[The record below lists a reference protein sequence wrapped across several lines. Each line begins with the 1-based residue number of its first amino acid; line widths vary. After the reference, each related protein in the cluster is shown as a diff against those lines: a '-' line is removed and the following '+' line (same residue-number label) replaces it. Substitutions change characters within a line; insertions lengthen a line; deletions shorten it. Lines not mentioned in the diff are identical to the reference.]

1 MKESRKEFIKKAHS
15 AACSE
20 WKTNIEAE
28 FPKLFKEDDLVVG
41 DYWYKNDCTLVL
53 ICDLGLNVKYIPIYE
68 SIESNRF
75 GYSGLVCFKRKAT
88 DEEVEQALI
97 KEAKKRG
104 FKEGVNFK
112 LIEGGVGMLNSTKI
126 TKDYE
131 IVYEALRNRLVLERI
146 GILYTILKDGV
157 WATIVE
163 ETITKE
169 EAKVITDKIEVLKNE
184 LLNKTII
191 D

>member
-1 MKESRKEFIKKAHS
+1 MKESRKDFILELHLEAFPS
-15 AACSE
+15 R
-20 WKTNIEAE
+20 KTKIEKE
-28 FPKLFKEDDLVVG
+28 FPKLFKNNGLVVG
-41 DYWYKNDCTLVL
+41 KWYKTDGFLQIFSGKFGNGCTYGFRRDGV
-53 ICDLGLNVKYIPIYE
+53 
-68 SIESNRF
+68 
-75 GYSGLVCFKRKAT
+75 YSASMGFHKNYTHYLAT
-88 DEEVEQALI
+88 DKEVEQALI

-131 IVYEALRNRLVLERI
+131 IVYEASRNRLVLERI
-146 GILYTILKDGV
+146 GILYTILKEGV

-169 EAKVITDKIEVLKNE
+169 EAEKELGKI
-184 LLNKTII
+184 II